1 MIVAAEG
8 SQGAYQGR
16 DSRDSGQPGNAPT
29 ATEGQG
35 SPAPSLRIMAKLA
48 MTEEGVIRENV
59 KTRGEWWSS
68 SQWSILHIERK

>member
-1 MIVAAEG
+1 
-8 SQGAYQGR
+8 
-16 DSRDSGQPGNAPT
+16 
-29 ATEGQG
+29 
-35 SPAPSLRIMAKLA
+35 MAKLA